1 MKIIFS
7 VPSVAQDYPKLLGE
21 KLLEPFCRALKGQN
35 NIAREKLFLCHEL
48 YCQETSIRG
57 GLPSKSREKTYAI
70 KGFGYL
76 EKIYTPSGQIR
87 KNSKTT
93 NKWLFYQQTNRKDIF
108 LTLGYYDRQI
118 MDRP

>member
-1 MKIIFS
+1 MTPPSRKRPVFEDNFFRGIGSAGLPEIIGGKAS
-7 VPSVAQDYPKLLGE
+7 GTLLQ
-21 KLLEPFCRALKGQN
+21 RSQGQN

-76 EKIYTPSGQIR
+76 EKIDTPSGQIR
-87 KNSKTT
+87 KTQK
-93 NKWLFYQQTNRKDIF
+93 
-108 LTLGYYDRQI
+108 RQI
-118 MDRP
+118 NGFSVNKQIEKIFF